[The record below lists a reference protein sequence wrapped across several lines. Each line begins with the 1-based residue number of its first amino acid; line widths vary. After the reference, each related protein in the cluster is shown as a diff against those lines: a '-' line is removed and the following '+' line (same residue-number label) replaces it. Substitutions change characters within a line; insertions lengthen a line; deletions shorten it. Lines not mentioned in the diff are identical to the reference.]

1 MNLEIHKY
9 KEILDICPIPYIWG
23 KYTGDI
29 ESKSTDYIIKGG
41 NDLLFKKLNIENEYE
56 ILDKDL
62 TSVLGMSKEEL
73 NLFSKEKDGKFTKYQ
88 YVCNLKDTYK
98 ITFSIL
104 LLILFSTSFSYSSM
118 YLNSLLTLI

>member
-1 MNLEIHKY
+1 MEIHKC

-56 ILDKDL
+56 IINKDL

-98 ITFSIL
+98 IT
-104 LLILFSTSFSYSSM
+104 
-118 YLNSLLTLI
+118 LNIVNESVFLYVVSNL